1 MSFIFW
7 VFDDNCVLLLEGG
20 RGARTLPLP
29 QKKTFDKLFIE
40 KIEVEEGCKEV
51 SVADV
56 ESLPEMYKYCR
67 LRPLPNI
74 DNDIQFYI

>member
-1 MSFIFW
+1 MMKI
-7 VFDDNCVLLLEGG
+7 VFFYWRGG
-20 RGARTLPLP
+20 GGQELCLCH
-29 QKKTFDKLFIE
+29 KKRLFDKLFIE